1 MTETKNNLQV
11 GTTLSASPAA
21 PAFHEGPDIDHT
33 NVVTHESSFDNTHDT
48 FRAGALKFN
57 NKYAANSLVA
67 KMLWGHEENASL
79 NVRVSED
86 GILDLNNDV
95 R

>member
-11 GTTLSASPAA
+11 GTILSTVPAA
-21 PAFHEGPDIDHT
+21 PTTKEDPAIDH
-33 NVVTHESSFDNTHDT
+33 VTTVTRESDNTHDT
-48 FRAGALKFN
+48 FRAEALKFN

-67 KMLWGHEENASL
+67 RMLWGHEENASL

>member
-11 GTTLSASPAA
+11 GTNQSTVPAT
-21 PAFHEGPDIDHT
+21 PAFHEDPDIDYT
-33 NVVTHESSFDNTHDT
+33 NAVTHESSFDNTHDT
-48 FRAGALKFN
+48 FQAETLKFN
-57 NKYAANSLVA
+57 NKFAANSLVA
-67 KMLWGHEENASL
+67 RMLWGHKENASL

-86 GILDLNNDV
+86 GFLDLNNDV

>member
-1 MTETKNNLQV
+1 
-11 GTTLSASPAA
+11 
-21 PAFHEGPDIDHT
+21 
-33 NVVTHESSFDNTHDT
+33 
-48 FRAGALKFN
+48 
-57 NKYAANSLVA
+57 
-67 KMLWGHEENASL
+67 MLWGHEENASL